1 MTARAAGEK
10 PLGVEAG
17 VAHNVPGS
25 AMIEGTRKVVVVMH
39 RLKDQPWGVR
49 LKEEFEAALADH
61 PEISY
66 EFYDPEGNPVLQAR
80 RVEEALESRVDA
92 LLVLPLDRDLVRAAL
107 RAHLGSDVPVI
118 AMDAD
123 IDDPSLYRTMILADN
138 RLFGRK
144 MGEFFVDV
152 TGGSADLV
160 EIRGVPTT
168 TGAQHRSE
176 GFREAIA
183 GSNVRVTH
191 SVVGNWVYAQARD
204 EFARLLP
211 RLPRLDG
218 VFAQNDEMARAAWD
232 AAREAGR
239 VDELLITGI
248 DALKG
253 EHGLQLVMQGKL
265 AATLLNP
272 VPGRAAAG
280 ALLAILG
287 GEPCLPRI
295 VLQTSMFRSHERI
308 RAWQEARRAR

>member
-1 MTARAAGEK
+1 
-10 PLGVEAG
+10 
-17 VAHNVPGS
+17 
-25 AMIEGTRKVVVVMH
+25 MIEGAHRVAVVMH

-49 LKEEFEAALADH
+49 VKEELEAALADH
-61 PEISY
+61 PEISCA
-66 EFYDPEGNPVLQAR
+66 FLDPEGDAALQAR
-80 RVEEALESRVDA
+80 MVEEQLLARVDA
-92 LLVLPLDRDLVRAAL
+92 LVVLPLDRGRIRAAL
-107 RAHLGSDVPVI
+107 RAHQGAEIPVI

-123 IDDPSLYRTMILADN
+123 IDDPSLYRTLILADN

-144 MGEFFVDV
+144 MGEFFVEV
-152 TGGSADLV
+152 TGGAADLV

-176 GFREAIA
+176 GFREATA
-183 GSNVRVTH
+183 GSRVEIVH
-191 SVVGNWVYAQARD
+191 SVVGNWVYAQARE
-204 EFARLLP
+204 EFSRLLP

-232 AAREAGR
+232 AAEEAGR
-239 VDELLITGI
+239 AHELLITGI

-272 VPGRAAAG
+272 NPGRPAAA
-280 ALLAILG
+280 ALLTILA

-308 RAWQEARRAR
+308 RAWQEARRARKP

>member
-1 MTARAAGEK
+1 M
-10 PLGVEAG
+10 PL
-17 VAHNVPGS
+17 GS
-25 AMIEGTRKVVVVMH
+25 AMIDGTRKVAVVMH

-49 LKEEFEAALADH
+49 LREEFEAALADH

-66 EFYDPEGNPVLQAR
+66 EFCDPEGDPTLQAHL
-80 RVEEALESRVDA
+80 VEQHLRAGVDA
-92 LLVLPLDRDLVRAAL
+92 LVVLPLDRDPIRAAL
-107 RAHLGSDVPVI
+107 RAHQASDIPVI
-118 AMDAD
+118 AMDGD
-123 IDDPSLYRTMILADN
+123 IDDPSLYRTLILADN

-144 MGEFFVDV
+144 MGEFFLEV
-152 TGGSADLV
+152 TGGTAELV

-168 TGAQHRSE
+168 TGAQHRSA
-176 GFREAIA
+176 GFREAVARSQIRIVQ
-183 GSNVRVTH
+183 SL
-191 SVVGNWVYAQARD
+191 VGNWVYSQARE

-232 AAREAGR
+232 VAHEAGR
-239 VDELLITGI
+239 ADELLITGI

-272 VPGRAAAG
+272 NPGRPAAS
-280 ALLAILG
+280 ALLAILS
-287 GEPCLPRI
+287 GEPCLPKI

-308 RAWQEARRAR
+308 RAWQEARRARAAQEQK